1 MNIISPYK
9 DVEQYTRIKILPHQ
23 LNSDIRNHMKLN
35 LKKKVEKKC
44 NKNGFIDNVYKITG
58 YRDGVM
64 TPENLSGIVIYDVSY
79 HCKMCIPIENSV
91 IIAQVKLVSSDLI
104 IGQNGPIVIFISRDN
119 IDTNVWDIEE
129 NFLHKEMKERLK
141 INKFIKVEII
151 AKKINNG
158 DHQIKTIGRLLDYAS
173 NEETEKYY
181 GSIIQLEDKE
191 DEKEEEEDNKDD
203 SNFII

>member
-44 NKNGFIDNVYKITG
+44 NKNGFIDNVYRITG
-58 YRDGVM
+58 YRDGIM
-64 TPENLSGIVIYDVSY
+64 HPENLSGVVIYDVSY
-79 HCKMCIPIENSV
+79 HCRMCIPVENSV
-91 IIAQVKLVSSDLI
+91 LIAQIRLISQDLI
-104 IGQNGPIVIFISRDN
+104 FAVNGPIVVFISRDN
-119 IDTNVWDIEE
+119 VDSNIWDIEE
-129 NFLHKEMKERLK
+129 NFLHKKEKDRLK
-141 INKFIKVEII
+141 TNRYVKVEII

-158 DHQIKTIGRLLDYAS
+158 DHQIKTIGRLLDYAT
-173 NEETEKYY
+173 NTEVEKYY
-181 GSIIQLEDKE
+181 GSVIQTDNFIEE
-191 DEKEEEEDNKDD
+191 EEKEEEEDD

>member
-44 NKNGFIDNVYKITG
+44 NKNGFIDNVYRITG
-58 YRDGVM
+58 YRDGIM
-64 TPENLSGIVIYDVSY
+64 HPENLSGVVIYDVSY
-79 HCKMCIPIENSV
+79 HCRMSIPVENSV
-91 IIAQVKLVSSDLI
+91 LIAQIRLISQDLI
-104 IGQNGPIVIFISRDN
+104 FAVNGPIVVFISRDN
-119 IDTNVWDIEE
+119 VDSNIWDIEE
-129 NFLHKEMKERLK
+129 NFLHKKDKDRLK
-141 INKFIKVEII
+141 INRYVKVEII

-158 DHQIKTIGRLLDYAS
+158 DHQIKTIGRLLDYAT
-173 NEETEKYY
+173 NTEVEKYY
-181 GSIIQLEDKE
+181 GSVIQTDNFIEE
-191 DEKEEEEDNKDD
+191 EEKEEEEDD